1 MAVTRPRAPRVNL
14 LSSRV
19 AVVFGLGPVLHF
31 LGIVFCCLGA
41 VMLLPACIDL
51 ADDHGDYVV
60 FMASA
65 AITIFMGVALSLG
78 FAGETLRIG
87 LRQGVLA
94 VILTWV
100 GAALFGCLPFILRAT
115 PMSFTDAIF
124 ETVSGLSATGST
136 VFIGLDHA
144 TRGIL
149 LWRFLLTWLGGF
161 GLVTFAVLILPYL
174 RVGGLQLF
182 MVDLSARPGKFL
194 PKTAEVVS
202 QIAVVYVLL
211 TAACAIAFGFAG
223 MNAFDAIG
231 HAMSAIATAGFSSHD
246 AGIGYFHS
254 PSIEWIATLFMLLA
268 AMPFALHVH
277 ALHGNFGPLFR
288 ESQVRLFLLVVA
300 AGIALL
306 AGWRLNDGA
315 VTLEQALREAS
326 FNVVSIISTTGFTS
340 HDFGLWGGFPALLL
354 LCAMLMGGCTGSTAG
369 GIKMFRLF
377 VLLEALRAQIRRQIF
392 PSGVFGL
399 HYNRQPVAPLI
410 VTAVVTYAFA
420 YLATFSLLALAL
432 AFTGLGLEES
442 LGASATSLGGVGPG
456 LGPHIGPCCT
466 FAGVPDSA
474 KWLLTF
480 GMLAGRLEILLLVLP
495 FTRAFW
501 RA

>member
-1 MAVTRPRAPRVNL
+1 MAVSGPRRPRMNV
-14 LSSRV
+14 LSARV
-19 AVVFGLGPVLHF
+19 ALVFGLGPVLHF

-41 VMLLPACIDL
+41 VMLLPALVDL
-51 ADDHGDYVV
+51 VGGHAEYRAFV
-60 FMASA
+60 ASA
-65 AITIFMGVALSLG
+65 AVTVFMGVALALG
-78 FAGETLRIG
+78 FAGESLRIG

-94 VILTWV
+94 VILTWI
-100 GAALFGCLPFILRAT
+100 GAALFGCLPFLLSAR

-136 VFIGLDHA
+136 VFVGLDQA
-144 TRGIL
+144 PRGIL
-149 LWRFLLTWLGGF
+149 LWRFLLIWIGGF

-194 PKTAEVVS
+194 PKTAEVVA

-211 TAACAIAFGFAG
+211 TAACAISFGHAG

-231 HAMSAIATAGFSSHD
+231 HAMSAIATGGFSSHD
-246 AGIGYFHS
+246 AGLGYFKS
-254 PSIEWIATLFMLLA
+254 PAIEWIATLFMFLA

-277 ALHGNFGPLFR
+277 ALHGNLGPLLR
-288 ESQVRLFLLVVA
+288 ESQVRLFVLVVLT
-300 AGIALL
+300 GIALL
-306 AGWRLNDGA
+306 AVWRLGTGA
-315 VTLEQALREAS
+315 ASLEQALREAA
-326 FNVVSIISTTGFTS
+326 FNVVSTISTTGFTA
-340 HDFGLWGGFPALLL
+340 HDFVLWGGFPSLLL

-377 VLLEALRAQIRRQIF
+377 VLLEALRAQIRRQLF
-392 PSGVFGL
+392 PSGVFGI
-399 HYNRQPVAPLI
+399 HYNRQPVAPPI
-410 VTAVVTYAFA
+410 VAAVVTYAFA

-456 LGPHIGPCCT
+456 LGPRIGPCCT
-466 FAGVPDSA
+466 FADIPASA

-480 GMLAGRLEILLLVLP
+480 GMLAGRLEILLLLLP